1 MSHIEYEWKAAD
13 GLKIYAQAWEPET
26 APKAVVCLVHGL
38 GEHGGRYTY
47 VAETLNQGG
56 YAVLAS
62 DLRGHG
68 KTEGKRGHAPSF
80 DAFMDDMAILL
91 KNAAQCYSGSPCF
104 LWGHSLG
111 GVLVANYVLRRKP
124 QLEGVVITS
133 AGFLRTSISNQKTKI
148 QFAKIAG
155 KIIPEM
161 SMPTGLD
168 ANKISRDPEVVQRY
182 VNDPL
187 VHGVATL
194 AMAKYTIDAIPW
206 ACAHASEW
214 TLPVLIMH
222 GDGDAIAFVSGS
234 EEFANLIKQDCTL
247 KIWPGLWHETHNEP
261 EKEQVLAYALGW
273 LDSQIS
279 N

>member
-1 MSHIEYEWKAAD
+1 MGHFEFEWKASD

-26 APKAVVCLVHGL
+26 PPKAVICLVHGL
-38 GEHGGRYTY
+38 GEHSGRYNY
-47 VAETLNQGG
+47 VAETLNGGG

-68 KTEGKRGHAPSF
+68 KTDGKRGHSPSF
-80 DAFMDDMAILL
+80 TAFMDDMAVLL
-91 KNAAQCYSGSPCF
+91 AESAQRYPDLPCY

-111 GVLVANYVLRRKP
+111 GLLVANYVLRRKP
-124 QLEGVVITS
+124 QLTGVVITS
-133 AGFLRTSISNQKTKI
+133 PGLRTSISDQKAKM

-155 KIIPEM
+155 KLLPEL
-161 SMPTGLD
+161 SIPTGLD
-168 ANKISRDPEVVQRY
+168 AKLISRDPTVVERY

-206 ACAHASEW
+206 AFAHASEW
-214 TLPVLIMH
+214 ALPVLIMH
-222 GDGDAIAFVSGS
+222 GDADAIAFVSGS
-234 EEFANLIKQDCTL
+234 EDFARLIKQDCTL

-273 LDSQIS
+273 LDGQLS

>member
-1 MSHIEYEWKAAD
+1 MSHAEFEWKAAD

-26 APKAVVCLVHGL
+26 EPKAVVCLVHGL
-38 GEHGGRYTY
+38 GEHSGRYAY
-47 VAETLNQGG
+47 VAATLNQGG
-56 YAVLAS
+56 YIVLAS

-68 KTEGKRGHAPSF
+68 KTEGKRGHSPSF
-80 DAFMDDMAILL
+80 EAFMDDMALL
-91 KNAAQCYSGSPCF
+91 LAEAAQRYPNLPCF

-133 AGFLRTSISNQKTKI
+133 PGLRTSISNQK
-148 QFAKIAG
+148 AKIGFARLAG

-168 ANKISRDPEVVQRY
+168 AKQISRDPEVVERY

-187 VHGVATL
+187 VHGVATV
-194 AMAKYTIDAIPW
+194 AMAKYTIEAIPW
-206 ACAHASEW
+206 AYEHASEW
-214 TLPVLIMH
+214 ALPVLIMH
-222 GDGDAIAFVSGS
+222 GDADAIAFVSGS
-234 EEFANLIKQDCTL
+234 EEFARLIRQDCTL

-261 EKEQVLAYALGW
+261 EKDQVLAYALGW
-273 LDSQIS
+273 LDSQLS